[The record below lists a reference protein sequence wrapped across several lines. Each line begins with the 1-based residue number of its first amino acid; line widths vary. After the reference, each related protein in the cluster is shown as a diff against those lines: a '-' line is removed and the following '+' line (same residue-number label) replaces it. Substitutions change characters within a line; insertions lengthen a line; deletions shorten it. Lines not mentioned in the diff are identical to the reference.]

1 MKYRIILLCL
11 ALIILPVMS
20 LGSGSDIE
28 THRDCKHCGMDR
40 KQFGY
45 SRMLISYADG
55 TASGTCSLNCIV
67 TDMAA
72 NKGKKIASIQVADR
86 DSHTL
91 IDVNK
96 AFWVVGGSKRGVM
109 SARAKWAFETKAAA
123 EKFIA
128 QHGGK
133 YATWEEALQ
142 AAKDD
147 AAPKPH
153 KH

>member
-1 MKYRIILLCL
+1 MKLRRMLLCL
-11 ALIILPVMS
+11 FLILVPLLAAASV
-20 LGSGSDIE
+20 SDIE

-40 KQFGY
+40 TQFGY

-55 TASGTCSLNCIV
+55 STSGTCSLHCIV
-67 TDMAA
+67 TDMDAVR
-72 NKGKKIASIQVADR
+72 GKKISSIQVADR
-86 DSHTL
+86 DRRTL
-91 IDVNK
+91 IDATK

-109 SARAKWAFETKAAA
+109 SARAKWAFETRASA

-133 YATWEEALQ
+133 HATWEEALQ